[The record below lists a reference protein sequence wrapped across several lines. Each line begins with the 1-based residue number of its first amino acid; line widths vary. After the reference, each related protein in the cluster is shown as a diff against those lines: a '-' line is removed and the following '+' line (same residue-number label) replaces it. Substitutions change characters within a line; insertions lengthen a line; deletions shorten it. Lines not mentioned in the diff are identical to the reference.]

1 MKQEKLRK
9 LILDITKGNL
19 RYADPQDDICKEATA
34 RYNKDKVG
42 QEGYT
47 IQSAEEVL
55 DDIIVDLKSLQRE
68 LQIKK
73 ANYRPNG
80 FSVEEA
86 IKDNQ

>member
-1 MKQEKLRK
+1 MKEAKLRK

-42 QEGYT
+42 QEGFT

-55 DDIIVDLKSLQRE
+55 DDIIVDLKSLQTE
-68 LQIKK
+68 LRIKK

>member
-1 MKQEKLRK
+1 MKEAKLRK

-55 DDIIVDLKSLQRE
+55 EDIIVDLKSLQNE
-68 LQIKK
+68 INITASFNSAQL
-73 ANYRPNG
+73 
-80 FSVEEA
+80 
-86 IKDNQ
+86 